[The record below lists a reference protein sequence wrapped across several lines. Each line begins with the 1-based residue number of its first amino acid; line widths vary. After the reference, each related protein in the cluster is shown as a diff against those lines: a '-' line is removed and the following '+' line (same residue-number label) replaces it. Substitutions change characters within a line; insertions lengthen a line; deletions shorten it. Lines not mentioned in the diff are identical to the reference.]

1 MANFQAEQVTAQ
13 LRQVLETPDLPTEV
27 RAKLEDVERVAS
39 KPLDTDVWIY
49 RGVVFVLGAVVLVT
63 VIGGIQL
70 ELVSTAQEVKT
81 IPQAIVSIGSAAIGA
96 LAGLLAPSPG
106 NS

>member
-1 MANFQAEQVTAQ
+1 MASFQAQQITAQ
-13 LRQVLETPDLPTEV
+13 LREILDTPNLPTEV
-27 RAKLEDVERVAS
+27 RDKVKEVEEVVR

-49 RGVVFVLGAVVLVT
+49 RGVIFVLGAVVLVT
-63 VIGGIQL
+63 VVGGIQL
-70 ELVSTAQEVKT
+70 ELISTSEEVKT

-106 NS
+106 SS